1 MILNLIFSIFS
12 FHVGRYMRDSKK
24 SNSLITIDLIME
36 VDKVYKNEQKNLSI
50 PNQVINVSSFLV
62 DRSTR
67 VGQKVM
73 LYPFNYSQK

>member
-1 MILNLIFSIFS
+1 
-12 FHVGRYMRDSKK
+12 
-24 SNSLITIDLIME
+24 ME

-73 LYPFNYSQK
+73 LSPFNYSQK